1 MNASLLNLS
10 YLLPEGA
17 VCATIL
23 LLMLGFIFGMT
34 DRKRLSEV
42 AVLGIVVA
50 LLLTVVSLAEETVV
64 AKVQVGN
71 GILQVDQFSQL
82 MKVLFLL
89 TTLTAVLFS
98 AGSVEISPRRS
109 MEYNCFLL
117 GLLSGT
123 MFLVSAIDLM
133 VVYLAF
139 EMISLSSY
147 VLAGF
152 TRGDPRSAEAGFKYV
167 IFGAVS
173 SGVMLFGMGLLYG
186 MTGSLNMNEIGSRM
200 TLGLLPSL
208 HLMLVPIVFILVGVG
223 YKVAF
228 FPFHYWAPDVYEG
241 SPTPVTAMFS
251 VAPKAAGFALFLRV
265 LLGTLSV
272 EAVSVMT
279 WLGPLL
285 AVVAALTMTL
295 GNLAA
300 LNQENIKRM
309 LAYSA
314 IAHAGY
320 MVMGMAVLNQEGGRA
335 ILFYL
340 FAYMFT
346 NLGAFTVVIALFN
359 LYQTEQVDE
368 LAGMGR
374 MFPLAAAC
382 MAVCLFSLTG
392 LPPTAGF
399 IGKFYL
405 FSAVI
410 HGGYAWLAVVAAI
423 NTVISLFYYMRIMKA
438 FYFREPVLGQAGKD
452 SLPCGYNAL
461 IAGLTV
467 PILFLG
473 LFWSQLIEYCTSSIS
488 SLMIH

>member
-1 MNASLLNLS
+1 MD
-10 YLLPEGA
+10 
-17 VCATIL
+17 
-23 LLMLGFIFGMT
+23 

-50 LLLTVVSLAEETVV
+50 LLLTVVSLGEETVL

-71 GILQVDQFSQL
+71 GILQVDHFSQL
-82 MKVLFLL
+82 MKILFLL
-89 TTLTAVLFS
+89 TTLAAVLFS
-98 AGSVEISPRRS
+98 VGSVEIAPRRS

-152 TRGDPRSAEAGFKYV
+152 TRGDPRSAEAGYKYV

-186 MTGSLNMNEIGSRM
+186 MTGSLNMNEIGARM
-200 TLGLLPSL
+200 SLGLLPSL
-208 HLMLVPIVFILVGVG
+208 HLMLLPIVFMLVGIG

-241 SPTPVTAMFS
+241 SPTPVTAFFS

-265 LLGTLSV
+265 LLGMLSV

-320 MVMGMAVLNQEGGRA
+320 MVMGLAVLNQEGGRA

-340 FAYMFT
+340 FAYLFT
-346 NLGAFTVVIALFN
+346 NLGAFTVIIALFN

-368 LAGMGR
+368 LTGMGR
-374 MFPLAAAC
+374 LFPLASAC

-392 LPPTAGF
+392 LPPTVGF
-399 IGKFYL
+399 VGKFYL

-410 HGGYAWLAVVAAI
+410 HGGYAWLAVVAAL
-423 NTVISLFYYMRIMKA
+423 NTVVSLFYYMRIMKA
-438 FYFREPVLGQAGKD
+438 FYFREPVLGEPGKAC
-452 SLPCGYNAL
+452 LPCGYNVL

-467 PILFLG
+467 PVLFLG
-473 LFWSQLIEYCTSSIS
+473 IFWSQLIEYCSSSIS